1 MPEFSCAGAGRLRY
15 RNQGF
20 SRGGARVDRRTR
32 AASPERR
39 QESHVRRK
47 MRNPTFFGEI
57 QVFETRPTTRGM
69 DIPYE
74 NLNTQINSRFSHTLG
89 DAAKIISNTMG
100 MRFHDLRALYGV
112 LTHMMFENN

>member
-1 MPEFSCAGAGRLRY
+1 
-15 RNQGF
+15 
-20 SRGGARVDRRTR
+20 
-32 AASPERR
+32 
-39 QESHVRRK
+39 
-47 MRNPTFFGEI
+47 
-57 QVFETRPTTRGM
+57 M

-74 NLNTQINSRFSHTLG
+74 NLNNNTQINSRFSHTLG